1 MQFRHRCFR
10 EALLLPSSAYAPP
23 HYGQNL
29 DHEDV
34 QGESMTDYGF
44 DTLSLHAGHTPDA
57 ETGARAVPIWQT
69 TSYVFK
75 DTDHAARLFALE
87 EFGNIY
93 TRIMN
98 PTTDVLERRVA
109 ALEGGIAGLAFSSG
123 MGAITS
129 ALLTLCQQGDEIVA
143 TTRLYGGTV
152 TLLTGTLPRMGIET
166 VWVDSDEPQAF
177 AEAIT
182 DRTKAVYLETIG
194 NPKLTIPDIASIA
207 EAAHA
212 QGVPVVVD
220 NTTASPA
227 LCRPIEHGADIVV
240 HSLTKYLGGHGSSI
254 GGIIVDS
261 GKFPWDSGRF
271 AEFVEPDPSYHGLEF
286 FKTFGELTFALRARV
301 RVLRDVG
308 ACISPFNAF
317 LILQGV
323 ETLSLRMARHSENA
337 LAVARFLEQHP
348 KVAWVMY
355 PGLESHPSHARA
367 KLYLPDGASGLVGFG
382 VKGGKPAGRKF
393 IESVKLFSHLANIG
407 DARSLAIHPAST
419 THQQL
424 NEAEQAAA
432 GVTPD
437 FVRLSIG
444 IESIDDILAD
454 LDQALTQV

>member
-1 MQFRHRCFR
+1 MATDQAHR
-10 EALLLPSSAYAPP
+10 
-23 HYGQNL
+23 
-29 DHEDV
+29 
-34 QGESMTDYGF
+34 GF
-44 DTLSLHAGHTPDA
+44 DTLALHAGHIPDA

-75 DTDHAARLFALE
+75 DTEHAAKLFALE

-98 PTTDVLERRVA
+98 PTTDVLEKRVA
-109 ALEGGIAGLAFSSG
+109 ALEGGVAGLAFSSG
-123 MGAITS
+123 MAAIS
-129 ALLTLCQQGDEIVA
+129 AALLTLCTQGDEIVA

-152 TLLTGTLPRMGIET
+152 TLLGSTLAQMGVRT
-166 VWVDSDEPQAF
+166 TWVDSDEPAAF
-177 AEAIT
+177 AEAISE
-182 DRTKAVYLETIG
+182 RTKAVYLETVG
-194 NPKLTIPDIASIA
+194 NPKLTIPDLAGIA
-207 EAAHA
+207 EVAHGR
-212 QGVPVVVD
+212 GVPMIVD

-240 HSLTKYLGGHGSSI
+240 HSLTKYLGGHGNSI

-261 GKFPWDSGRF
+261 GRFPWDSGRF
-271 AEFVEPDPSYHGLEF
+271 PEFVEPDQSYHGLKFYE
-286 FKTFGELTFALRARV
+286 TFGELAFAVRARV
-301 RVLRDVG
+301 RVLRDLG

-317 LILQGV
+317 LILQGI

-337 LAVARFLEQHP
+337 LTVAKFLAEHP
-348 KVAWVMY
+348 KVAWVLY
-355 PGLESHPSHARA
+355 PGLSTHPSYELA
-367 KLYLPDGASGLVGFG
+367 KRYLPDGASGLVGFG
-382 VKGGKPAGRKF
+382 IQGGMEAGRRF
-393 IESVKLFSHLANIG
+393 IESLKLFSHLANIG

-424 NEAEQAAA
+424 NEKEQAAA

-454 LDQALTQV
+454 LDQALGAIGD